1 MKKTCKSILTKRK
14 IRISEEKKMITIFN
28 RKELLITLDMKRQGD
43 VRDMLSA
50 NGINYKV
57 KVTNR
62 ENSALIGSRIGR
74 VGSLGR
80 NQNLVYEYKIYV
92 HKKDY
97 DYALGLIR

>member
-1 MKKTCKSILTKRK
+1 
-14 IRISEEKKMITIFN
+14 MITIFN

-62 ENSALIGSRIGR
+62 ENASVIGGSRFSAERFG
-74 VGSLGR
+74 VK
-80 NQNLVYEYKIYV
+80 QALVYEYKIYV

-97 DYALGLIR
+97 DNALKLLG